1 MKHDFKE
8 PRLARW
14 HEWLIYASI
23 ALLTVS
29 GLAWLLLDRFGK
41 VEGDFG
47 LEPHPALP
55 WLLMVHGVVA
65 YAFLVIA
72 AALFPLHVRF
82 GWIKKRNRW
91 SGATLLAVSLF
102 LAATGLVLYY
112 AAAEGLRGSASVAHW
127 VVGIGMPLALVVHV
141 IRGKASRAERRRKIA
156 DGVSKDRADTLRRQ
170 VEESSSAFRDHRI
183 SA

>member
-41 VEGDFG
+41 IEGEFG
-47 LEPHPALP
+47 PEQHPALP
-55 WLLMVHGVVA
+55 WLLMIHGIVA

-91 SGATLLAVSLF
+91 SGAALLAVSF
-102 LAATGLVLYY
+102 ILAASGLALYY
-112 AAAEGLRGSASVAHW
+112 ASAEGLRASASVVHW
-127 VVGIGMPLALVVHV
+127 VVGIGMPLALVIHV